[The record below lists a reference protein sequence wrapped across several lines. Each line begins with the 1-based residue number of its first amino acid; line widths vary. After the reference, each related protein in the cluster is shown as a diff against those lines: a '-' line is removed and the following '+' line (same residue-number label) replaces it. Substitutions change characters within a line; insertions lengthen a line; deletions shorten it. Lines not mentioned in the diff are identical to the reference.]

1 MASDLNHE
9 SVIQSFNQREQ
20 EAAHLPYETQL
31 KNYSLL
37 KAGDLSAVDKLYD
50 TFCHNTTSHLSDDP
64 LRNKQ
69 FLFIV
74 CVTMTTRH
82 AIEGG
87 MLMEEAYNLSDLY
100 IQKVDRCKSIS
111 EVEQLYKQAITTFVH
126 GVRASSAKSNYSPAV
141 QICLDYIHL
150 HLHSSIT
157 TEDLCHAAGLSATY
171 LTSQFKKETSMTPS
185 RYIRKEKITAASN
198 LLKYSDYPFI
208 DISNYLGFSSQSHFT
223 QVFKQETGLTPK
235 KYRDKYFRRN
245 YLDD

>member
-1 MASDLNHE
+1 MASNLNRE
-9 SVIQSFNQREQ
+9 STIQSFNQREQ
-20 EAAHLPYETQL
+20 EAAHLPYEIQL
-31 KNYSLL
+31 KNYNLI
-37 KAGDLSAVDKLYD
+37 KTGDLSAVDKLYD
-50 TFCHNTTSHLSDDP
+50 TFSHNNTSHLSDDP

-69 FLFIV
+69 FLFVV
-74 CVTMTTRH
+74 CITLATRQ

-100 IQKVDRCKSIS
+100 IQKADHCKSIS
-111 EVEQLYKQAITTFVH
+111 EIEILFKQAITTLVH
-126 GVRASSAKSNYSPAV
+126 KVRASSVKSSYSPTV

-157 TEDLCHAAGLSATY
+157 TKDLCNAAGLSATY

-185 RYIRKEKITAASN
+185 CYIRKEKITAASN

-245 YLDD
+245 YLDN